1 VTESPAILLRVEP
14 AIGEDADDLDDL
26 AAQLRQH
33 APVIAPGD
41 GPPQKFDA
49 ETLIAALGSAGAIT
63 AVVAIVQ
70 AYLQRNRGRKA
81 TIEFKG
87 QKLKL
92 DGYNGTE
99 IERILHELQ
108 SKH

>member
-1 VTESPAILLRVEP
+1 VTETPAILLRVEP

-26 AAQLRQH
+26 ATQLRPH
-33 APVIAPGD
+33 ATVVAPGD
-41 GPPQKFDA
+41 GPPQQFDA
-49 ETLIAALGSAGAIT
+49 VAIIAVLGSAGVVT
-63 AVVAIVQ
+63 AVVKIVQ